1 MAQERFTFLLSIKAR
16 KSVKLTEFRLWSD
29 ALTFRGLGCKYS
41 VITMSK
47 YLSCAALRILIYYS
61 RRNDSDMWVLR
72 ISHGNSLDLTIAY
85 RDDKSSHEQS

>member
-1 MAQERFTFLLSIKAR
+1 
-16 KSVKLTEFRLWSD
+16 
-29 ALTFRGLGCKYS
+29 
-41 VITMSK
+41 MSK